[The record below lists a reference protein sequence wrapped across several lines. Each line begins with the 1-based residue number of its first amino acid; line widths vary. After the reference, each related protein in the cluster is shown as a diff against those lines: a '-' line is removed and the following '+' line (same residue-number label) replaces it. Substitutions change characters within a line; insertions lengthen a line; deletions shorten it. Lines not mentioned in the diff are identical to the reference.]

1 MTDTLDLDP
10 VLVVVSRMEYGV
22 QPFQHAQVG
31 DDSFKNLI
39 NSIRLHSFTDGEFKS
54 CFLELKLFCPYF
66 L

>member
-22 QPFQHAQVG
+22 QPFQHAQVE
-31 DDSFKNLI
+31 DSFKILI
-39 NSIRLHSFTDGEFKS
+39 NSIRLQEFTDGEFKS